1 MFLISFQPRKVA
13 GLLVVDI
20 SPIST
25 PNSFVTYMPKILTT
39 MASVDFKNLK
49 KISTAKLEARK
60 HLNKT
65 VSDDLLM
72 NDILSNVRF
81 KKDGTIGWIC
91 NVDVLLK
98 DFRYWTTFPK
108 VSGNLK
114 YKGPTLFLGGQLSE
128 FIP

>member
-1 MFLISFQPRKVA
+1 
-13 GLLVVDI
+13 
-20 SPIST
+20 
-25 PNSFVTYMPKILTT
+25 

-49 KISTAKLEARK
+49 KINTAKLEARK
-60 HLNKT
+60 QLNKT